1 MEHRLRTNGSDRTV
15 GYIMMRL
22 LSTDVDNTI
31 TGNRKSCRQIAEI
44 LLNHQESIRLVYA
57 SGRSKVQ
64 MFEIMYDDNL
74 LEPEYMICNVGT
86 DIYARPDYQRDDAWA
101 EHIDYKW
108 DRLDVARALKS
119 VPNLFESSRQFQFK
133 QSYHLFR
140 AAKTV
145 IPQIRKT
152 LDDIGIEHVIC
163 YSSSADLDVIPA
175 RAGKGKAVDYVRKKL
190 GIDKKHVLAA
200 GDSGNDREL
209 LSMGFK
215 SVVVANHKS
224 ELKVEKLP
232 PDVYW
237 AKLNY
242 AAGVIEG
249 MEHYNFIPR
258 VSGSE

>member
-1 MEHRLRTNGSDRTV
+1 MLK
-15 GYIMMRL
+15 L

-31 TGNRKSCRQIAEI
+31 TGDRKSYRQIAEI
-44 LLNHQESIRLVYA
+44 VLSYQQSIRLAYVT
-57 SGRSKVQ
+57 GRSKVQ
-64 MFEIMYDDNL
+64 MFEIMDDENL

-101 EHIDYKW
+101 EHINYKW

-119 VPNLFESSRQFQFK
+119 IPSLFESSRQFQFK

-140 AAKTV
+140 GAKMV
-145 IPQIRKT
+145 IPQIHKT

-200 GDSGNDREL
+200 GDSGNDMEL
-209 LSMGFK
+209 LSMGFM
-215 SVVVANHKS
+215 SVVVANHQS
-224 ELKVEKLP
+224 ELKVDKLP

-242 AAGVIEG
+242 GAGVLEG

-258 VSGSE
+258 VRGSG

>member
-1 MEHRLRTNGSDRTV
+1 MLK
-15 GYIMMRL
+15 L

-31 TGNRKSCRQIAEI
+31 TGDRKSYRQIAEI
-44 LLNHQESIRLVYA
+44 VLSHQQSIRLAYVT
-57 SGRSKVQ
+57 GRSKVQ
-64 MFEIMYDDNL
+64 MFEIMYDENL
-74 LEPEYMICNVGT
+74 LEPEYMICNIGT
-86 DIYARPDYQRDDAWA
+86 DIYTRPDYQRDDAWA
-101 EHIDYKW
+101 EHINYKW
-108 DRLDVARALKS
+108 DRLDVGRALKS
-119 VPNLFESSRQFQFK
+119 IPNLFEQSRQFQFK

-140 AAKTV
+140 GAETV
-145 IPQIRKT
+145 IPQIHKT
-152 LDDIGIEHVIC
+152 LDDIGIAHVVC
-163 YSSSADLDVIPA
+163 YSSSVDLDVIPA

-209 LSMGFK
+209 LSMGFMG
-215 SVVVANHKS
+215 VVVANHKS

-258 VSGSE
+258 VYGSR